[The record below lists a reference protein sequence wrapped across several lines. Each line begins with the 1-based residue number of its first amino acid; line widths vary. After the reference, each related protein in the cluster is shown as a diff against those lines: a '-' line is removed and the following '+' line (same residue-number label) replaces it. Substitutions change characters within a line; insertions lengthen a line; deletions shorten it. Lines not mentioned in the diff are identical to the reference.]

1 MTKLRKEPTKFIS
14 DQRGSKRSRH
24 GQLLIKKKKK
34 KKKIEDY
41 ESFMANGH

>member
-24 GQLLIKKKKK
+24 GQLLIKKK
-34 KKKIEDY
+34 IENY
-41 ESFMANGH
+41 ERFMANGH